1 MQSQPLEMG
10 IEITSSLSVEDLED
24 VKAKGF
30 KAVICNC
37 KTGESDAFPNEA
49 VYRHKA
55 DALGLQWVH
64 IPVAPGEYGP
74 ADVAAF
80 AEAMQGL
87 PRPILA
93 FCRSGKRA
101 THLWA
106 YAKRHTE
113 QCDLAEL
120 FSAAK
125 AAGFDLEEHRQGL
138 ENVISQK

>member
-1 MQSQPLEMG
+1 MQTQPLETG
-10 IEITSSLSVEDLED
+10 IEITSSLSVDELED

-30 KAVICNC
+30 QAIICNC
-37 KTGESDAFPNEA
+37 QAGESDAFPDES
-49 VYRHKA
+49 RFRQKA
-55 DALGLQWVH
+55 DAIGLRWVH
-64 IPVAPGEYGP
+64 IPVSPGDYSQ
-74 ADVAAF
+74 ADIAAF
-80 AEAMQGL
+80 AEAIQQL

-106 YAKRHTE
+106 YAKRHAE

-120 FSAAK
+120 FSAAH

-138 ENVISQK
+138 ENVMSEK